1 VKDKSGK
8 HSDKTAEMGFIDHLE
23 ELRWRIIKSLICI
36 VIFGIISFIFSDF
49 FIDLLLKPSKYLNP
63 DMTLQV
69 LKVQGMLVLKIWVG
83 VVMGIVF
90 SIPVIVYQI
99 WAFVSPGLYE
109 SEKKWSYWLVISVT
123 VFFVLG
129 AIFAYFVI
137 IPFALRFLIGIGVPE
152 VEKNISINYYV
163 KFVIQLMIAAGLI
176 FQMPILSFILT
187 KMGLI
192 TPKFLRKYW
201 RHAMIVILILSAFIT
216 PPDPISMIMMAIP
229 LLFLYEFSI
238 FISRIAM
245 REQEEN
251 EENLA
256 G

>member
-1 VKDKSGK
+1 MKDKS
-8 HSDKTAEMGFIDHLE
+8 DKAREMGFLDHLE
-23 ELRWRIIKSLICI
+23 ELRWRIIKSLISV

-49 FIDLLLKPSKYLNP
+49 FIDLLLKPSKHLSP

-109 SEKKWSYWLVISVT
+109 SEKRWSYWLVISVT

-137 IPFALRFLIGIGVPE
+137 IPFALRFLIGIGVAE

-163 KFVIQLMIAAGLI
+163 KFVLQLMIAAGLI

-192 TPKFLRKYW
+192 TPAFLKKYW
-201 RHAMIVILILSAFIT
+201 RHAVIVILILSAFIT
-216 PPDPISMIMMAIP
+216 PPDPISMIIMGIP

-238 FISRIAM
+238 FISKIAM
-245 REQEEN
+245 RKQEED